1 MVTTVV
7 VGAETATETGAAVAA
22 MELLSG
28 GAAGLAELGQ
38 AEPHATVAP
47 AASAQLVVDDWVQ
60 CEKPGCGKWRRL
72 PPGMPAWSVPE
83 PFDCSMRHW
92 LREGEPESMATCSFP
107 QEPER
112 MPLLADLEKQQQ
124 APARNQEPAYRK
136 SPWNPNEDELL
147 RTAVMKHGSGRGSWS
162 SVAAMVPGRVPKQCR
177 ERWHNHVDPSIS
189 HEPWSEEEN
198 ALLLRRYQDYDGKWS
213 EISVALPGRP
223 DNA

>member
-38 AEPHATVAP
+38 AEPRATVAP
-47 AASAQLVVDDWVQ
+47 AASAQLVDDWVQ

-72 PPGMPAWSVPE
+72 PPGVPASSVPE
-83 PFDCSMRHW
+83 PFDCSMTLW

-112 MPLLADLEKQQQ
+112 MPLLADLQAKEQ
-124 APARNQEPAYRK
+124 APARKQEPAYRK
-136 SPWNPNEDELL
+136 SPWKPNEDELL
-147 RTAVMKHGSGRGSWS
+147 RTAVMKHGSGSWS
-162 SVAAMVPGRVPKQCR
+162 SVAAMVPGRVPKLCR
-177 ERWHNHVDPSIS
+177 ERWYNHVDPSIS
-189 HEPWSEEEN
+189 HEPWSEDEN
-198 ALLLRRYQDYDGKWS
+198 VLLLRRYQDYDGKWS

>member
-1 MVTTVV
+1 MKKCSPAVRRLRQMHGVSE
-7 VGAETATETGAAVAA
+7 AAAAV
-22 MELLSG
+22 G
-28 GAAGLAELGQ
+28 PAAGEQ
-38 AEPHATVAP
+38 N
-47 AASAQLVVDDWVQ
+47 DDWIQ

-72 PPGMPAWSVPE
+72 PPGVPASSVPE
-83 PFDCSMRHW
+83 PFDCSMTLW

-112 MPLLADLEKQQQ
+112 MPLLADLEAKEQ
-124 APARNQEPAYRK
+124 APARKQEPAYRK
-136 SPWNPNEDELL
+136 SPWKPNEDELL
-147 RTAVMKHGSGRGSWS
+147 RTAVMKHGSGSWS
-162 SVAAMVPGRVPKQCR
+162 SVAAMVPGRLPKQCR

-198 ALLLRRYQDYDGKWS
+198 VLLLRRYQDYDGKWS